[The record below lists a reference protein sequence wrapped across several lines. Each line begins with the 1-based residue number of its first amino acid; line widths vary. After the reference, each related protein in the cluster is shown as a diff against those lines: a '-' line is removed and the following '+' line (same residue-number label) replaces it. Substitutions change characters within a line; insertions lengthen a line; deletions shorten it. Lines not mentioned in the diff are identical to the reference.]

1 MLCTSIKLVPVW
13 YRTAEWHMCVSIK
26 ALQVSGNTF
35 VQTKSSEKE
44 NIELSSRSSLS
55 TLIFYLP
62 SCQPA
67 PDRPMDRNKSH
78 KKLLVLLYRNPC
90 QKLFHIHLQQT
101 TFPTAFLPALKLIVS
116 RPDFLINCASC
127 VWYIARNRVLS
138 LVTMFIKKHN
148 FLVLFFWTG
157 DNIQDIQEST
167 FTQSLL
173 LEGIWHIYH

>member
-1 MLCTSIKLVPVW
+1 MCASI
-13 YRTAEWHMCVSIK
+13 R
-26 ALQVSGNTF
+26 ALQVIGNTF

-55 TLIFYLP
+55 TLMFYLP

-116 RPDFLINCASC
+116 RLSDQLCLLCLIHCKKSCA
-127 VWYIARNRVLS
+127 VFGDNVY
-138 LVTMFIKKHN
+138 KKHN

-167 FTQSLL
+167 FTESLL
-173 LEGIWHIYH
+173 LERI

>member
-1 MLCTSIKLVPVW
+1 
-13 YRTAEWHMCVSIK
+13 MCVSIR

-55 TLIFYLP
+55 TLMFYLP

-67 PDRPMDRNKSH
+67 RDRPMDRNKSH

-101 TFPTAFLPALKLIVS
+101 TFPTAFLLALKLIVS
-116 RPDFLINCASC
+116 RPDFLINCASYVC
-127 VWYIARNRVLS
+127 YIARNRVLS
-138 LVTMFIKKHN
+138 LVTQFIKKN
-148 FLVLFFWTG
+148 IIFLFYFFGRET
-157 DNIQDIQEST
+157 IFKISRKAL
-167 FTQSLL
+167 S
-173 LEGIWHIYH
+173 HRVSC